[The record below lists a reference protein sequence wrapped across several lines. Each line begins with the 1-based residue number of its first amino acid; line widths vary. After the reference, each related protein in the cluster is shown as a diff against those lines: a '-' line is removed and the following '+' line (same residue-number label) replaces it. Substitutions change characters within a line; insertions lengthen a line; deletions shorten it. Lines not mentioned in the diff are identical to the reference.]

1 MAIGGAYD
9 ETLQELGHSGMPMR
23 DAPGCGTGRG
33 EKEGPDVKRALL
45 LVSAC
50 LAGERC
56 RYDGREKRCEKV
68 AAMVARGEAVPF
80 CPEVAGGLSTPRP
93 PAEIQGGDGG
103 DVLAGRARVVNR
115 EGEDVTAA
123 YVAGACAGV
132 ELAQRLG
139 VRRAILKEHSP
150 ACGVKAVYDGS
161 FRGRLRPGCGV
172 FAAALAQAGIELRS
186 EDDK

>member
-1 MAIGGAYD
+1 VKK
-9 ETLQELGHSGMPMR
+9 
-23 DAPGCGTGRG
+23 AP
-33 EKEGPDVKRALL
+33 L

-56 RYDGREKRCEKV
+56 RYDGKEKRC
-68 AAMVARGEAVPF
+68 AAIAEFVERGEAVPF

-93 PAEIQGGDGG
+93 PAEIQGGDGR

-115 EGEDVTAA
+115 EGRDVTAA
-123 YVAGACAGV
+123 YVAGARAGV
-132 ELAQRLG
+132 ELARRLG

-161 FRGRLRPGCGV
+161 FQGRLRPGCGV
-172 FAAALAQAGIELRS
+172 LAAALAQAGIELCS
-186 EDDK
+186 EDDN